1 MDKLRTIEIRKI
13 VPIAAMVS
21 AGKSKILNILLN
33 VEFLE
38 CKAGIGTKFVNI
50 LRYNPNIEKPIFYHL
65 LCKEKEDGEYVF
77 YKDPASEPIIG
88 EEDIIEENKNINN
101 ILSAKLDMN
110 YEEIF
115 YMTELNDV
123 GFIKD
128 KEYLLTHDLCDIP
141 GLSEYQNNENN
152 TNEENDL
159 PKENNNQ
166 KKEDDTFEDLLEKGK
181 QFGLVCKPKKP
192 IETEQNNNQA
202 ANNYKEEQDDL
213 YYKID
218 VKNEKTYATEV
229 FKRIKNYIDGAIIV
243 LSIENFYFIEN
254 FEIIIKLYK
263 IINKEFHNFLIIL
276 NKIDLSTDLKH
287 DIEKC
292 KGLFLKYFPKCKT
305 FNFNLNTFVP
315 ISAIQVQN
323 ELLMKTSFKHLIKYH
338 FYNYASLIKKDKLI
352 NGTPHCKSFIN
363 HLLEFI
369 KNVTEIKKKEA
380 IENQVD
386 EFSKSEENEKCENEI
401 RLAIRELEDTFKA
414 DDLNIGISEEEIS
427 TIENDINNSFESF
440 ESDTNNGDD
449 DINNLKPSYIIKM
462 IYILFKEKKF
472 LPPTSDN
479 TNKLLNYFTIQNLQK
494 IQIFKE
500 NEKSEITKL
509 NNDII
514 EQLKVFCKEIQNSK
528 TENEKFKNI
537 TNELVRIIDFLK
549 IYDVIFIPFLGPS
562 NAGKSTII
570 NGIIGYEILP
580 SDLNECT
587 KRGIIIKYSPSDKPS
602 IRKANFKEE
611 NFLGKTNYYFE
622 AENNIIGEGISQVK
636 DTLKGLNYDFNEKE
650 EDSFYYIKTKIKL
663 FDDLEFDD
671 SLKNMIYLIDLPGFG
686 TNNVFEKEI
695 YNKVLSICNSF
706 IFVVRNSVIKD
717 KTNQQMLKRIFEQAK
732 NQKNVF
738 ISKFLKSC
746 LFIFNNDKD
755 QSTSLED
762 LDIARKDI
770 RYLLNNNDS
779 NNGVLE
785 DDDIKACFFN
795 AKYYFNYCS
804 NYNYFFNVKELFDM
818 EYDNYLEDKCNLY
831 KQPDSK
837 KINPN
842 NSFFD
847 YLYNILLSK
856 VKNEFK
862 EKISGKQSINENIMP
877 IANDKIDEIKKKENI
892 TDISTKKNENR
903 ILQLLSFGQENI
915 SKIKTL
921 KESGVE
927 NIKNALSFQINFINK
942 SKQEKLNEELN
953 NVIDLLDMFFFR
965 DFSERIKDFNRIDE
979 FKINMK
985 YVKESLDLLI
995 KKNKEKA
1002 QLLEDNYIK
1011 EIIESLNS
1019 KKNDLEQL
1027 LKNDKKEGVLER
1039 INQEIFSS
1047 LESLH
1052 QKLIQYI
1059 QSNEN
1064 SSFTLLSEAKNYI
1077 DEFEKKKKFVVEK
1090 LKNYLSRELGNDK
1103 KNLQT
1108 EILNEIKNSC
1118 ESLRD
1123 IISQKGFKEWFV
1135 SLFSSTRFLGNVID
1149 IIIETFRQKK
1159 IGLNINM
1166 IRNKID
1172 EYLVGNSTKIN
1183 NWIYCV
1189 TLQFNEEQKKKWYE
1203 LCKSYEKTREKIIKL
1218 KG

>member
-1 MDKLRTIEIRKI
+1 MDKLVKIEQRKI

-21 AGKSKILNILLN
+21 SGKSYILNVLFNIK
-33 VEFLE
+33 FLE

-141 GLSEYQNNENN
+141 GLSEYQKNDNN
-152 TNEENDL
+152 TREENDL
-159 PKENNNQ
+159 SKDDDNQ
-166 KKEDDTFEDLLEKGK
+166 KKDDVKFEELLEKGQ
-181 QFGLVCKPKKP
+181 QFGLVYKPKKP
-192 IETEQNNNQA
+192 IKAEPNNSQP
-202 ANNYKEEQDDL
+202 ANDYKEEQDDL

-229 FKRIKNYIDGAIIV
+229 FKRIRNYIDGAIIV
-243 LSIENFYFIEN
+243 LSIQNFYFIEN

-276 NKIDLSTDLKH
+276 NKIDLSTDENA

-315 ISAIQVQN
+315 LSAIQVQN
-323 ELLMKTSFKHLIKYH
+323 ELLMKTSFIHLIKYH

-352 NGTPHCKSFIN
+352 NRTPHSNSFIN
-363 HLLEFI
+363 HLLDFI
-369 KNVTEIKKKEA
+369 KNVTEIKKKQA

-386 EFSKSEENEKCENEI
+386 EFSKSEENEKCEKEI

-427 TIENDINNSFESF
+427 TTENDINNSFEDF
-440 ESDTNNGDD
+440 ESETNNDDD

-472 LPPTSDN
+472 LPPISSN
-479 TNKLLNYFTIQNLQK
+479 TKKLLDYFTIKNLQK

-514 EQLKVFCKEIQNSK
+514 EHLKVFCKEIQNSNTK
-528 TENEKFKNI
+528 NEKFKNI
-537 TNELVRIIDFLK
+537 TNELIRIIEFLK

-587 KRGIIIKYSPSDKPS
+587 KRGIIIKYLSSDKP
-602 IRKANFKEE
+602 IICKADFKEE
-611 NFLGKTNYYFE
+611 HFLGQINYYFE
-622 AENNIIGEGISQVK
+622 AGDKIGEGYDQVK
-636 DTLKGLNYDFNEKE
+636 DTLKGLNYEFNENE

-663 FDDLEFDD
+663 FDDLGFDD
-671 SLKNMIYLIDLPGFG
+671 SLKGMIYLIDLPGFG
-686 TNNVFEKEI
+686 TKNVFEKEI

-717 KTNQQMLKRIFEQAK
+717 QTNQQMVKRIFEQAK
-732 NQKNVF
+732 NQKKVF

-755 QSTSLED
+755 QSTTQED
-762 LDIARKDI
+762 LDISRRDI
-770 RYLLNNNDS
+770 RYLLDKNSND
-779 NNGVLE
+779 NDVLE

-804 NYNYFFNVKELFDM
+804 NYNYFFNLNELFKI
-818 EYDNYLEDKCNLY
+818 EYKNYLEAKINFY
-831 KQPDSK
+831 KQPNTK
-837 KINPN
+837 EIKLN

-847 YLYNILLSK
+847 YLYTILFSK

-862 EKISGKQSINENIMP
+862 ERISGKQEINENIEL
-877 IANDKIDEIKKKENI
+877 IANNEINQI
-892 TDISTKKNENR
+892 KKNENIIDISKNNNKKK

-927 NIKNALSFQINFINK
+927 NLKNALSFQINFINK
-942 SKQEKLNEELN
+942 SKQEELHEKLN
-953 NVIDLLDMFFFR
+953 NVIELLDMFFRR
-965 DFSERIKDFNRIDE
+965 DFSERIKDLTRINE
-979 FKINMK
+979 FEINMK
-985 YVKESLDLLI
+985 YVQKDLNSLI
-995 KKNKEKA
+995 EKNKEKA
-1002 QLLEDNYIK
+1002 QSLEDNYIN
-1011 EIIESLNS
+1011 EVIESLNS

-1027 LKNDKKEGVLER
+1027 LKNDKKEVVLER

-1052 QKLIQYI
+1052 QKLIKYI
-1059 QSNEN
+1059 ESNEN
-1064 SSFTLLSEAKNYI
+1064 DSFHLLSKAKNYI
-1077 DEFEKKKKFVVEK
+1077 DEFEKKKKFNIEK
-1090 LKNYLSRELGNDK
+1090 LKKYLSRELGNQT

-1118 ESLRD
+1118 ESLGD

-1135 SLFSSTRFLGNVID
+1135 SLFSSVHFLGNVINM
-1149 IIIETFRQKK
+1149 IIETFRQKK
-1159 IGLNINM
+1159 IGLNIS
-1166 IRNKID
+1166 IVRDKID
-1172 EYLVGNSTKIN
+1172 EYLVGNSIKIN
-1183 NWIYCV
+1183 NWINCV
-1189 TLQFNEEQKKKWYE
+1189 TLEFNDEERKKWNN
-1203 LCKSYEKTREKIIKL
+1203 LCKSYEKTREKIISL
-1218 KG
+1218 KD

>member
-1 MDKLRTIEIRKI
+1 MDKLIKIEERKI

-21 AGKSKILNILLN
+21 TGKSKILNILFN
-33 VEFLE
+33 IEFLE

-77 YKDPASEPIIG
+77 YKDPVSEPIIG

-141 GLSEYQNNENN
+141 GLSEYQNNDNN
-152 TNEENDL
+152 TKEENDL
-159 PKENNNQ
+159 PKENNNP
-166 KKEDDTFEDLLEKGK
+166 KKDDDTFEDLLEKGK
-181 QFGLVCKPKKP
+181 QFGLVYKPKKP

-202 ANNYKEEQDDL
+202 TNDYKEEQDDL

-218 VKNEKTYATEV
+218 VKNEKTYTTEV

-243 LSIENFYFIEN
+243 LSIENYYFIEN

-276 NKIDLSTDLKH
+276 NKIDLSTNTIT

-315 ISAIQVQN
+315 LSAIQVQN

-338 FYNYASLIKKDKLI
+338 FYNYASLIKQDKLI
-352 NGTPHCKSFIN
+352 NGTPHCKTFIN
-363 HLLEFI
+363 HLLDFI
-369 KNVTEIKKKEA
+369 TNVTRIKKKQT
-380 IENQVD
+380 IENQVE

-401 RLAIRELEDTFKA
+401 RLTIRELEDTFKA

-427 TIENDINNSFESF
+427 TLEDDNNNSFENF
-440 ESDTNNGDD
+440 ESETNNDDD

-472 LPPTSDN
+472 LPPISDN
-479 TNKLLNYFTIQNLQK
+479 TNKLLNYFTIKNLQK

-514 EQLKVFCKEIQNSK
+514 DQLKVFCQEIKNSK
-528 TENEKFKNI
+528 TQNEKFENI
-537 TNELVRIIDFLK
+537 TNELIRIIEFLK

-587 KRGIIIKYSPSDKPS
+587 KRGIIIKYWPSDEPS

-611 NFLGKTNYYFE
+611 HFLGQINYYFE
-622 AENNIIGEGISQVK
+622 AGNLIGTGIKQVK
-636 DTLKGLNYDFNEKE
+636 DTLKGLNYEFNEKE

-686 TNNVFEKEI
+686 TENVFEKEI

-717 KTNQQMLKRIFEQAK
+717 KTNQQMVKRIFEQAK
-732 NQKNVF
+732 NQKKVF

-755 QSTSLED
+755 QSTTQED

-779 NNGVLE
+779 NNDVLE

-804 NYNYFFNVKELFDM
+804 NYNYFFNINELFEM
-818 EYDNYLEDKCNLY
+818 EHKNYLEAKCNLY
-831 KQPDSK
+831 KQPNNK

-862 EKISGKQSINENIMP
+862 EKISRNQSINENIKS
-877 IANDKIDEIKKKENI
+877 IANEKINKIKNEDT
-892 TDISTKKNENR
+892 TDIPTNQNKNK

-942 SKQEKLNEELN
+942 SKQGKLHEELN
-953 NVIDLLDMFFFR
+953 NVIDLLDMFFRR
-965 DFSERIKDFNRIDE
+965 DFSERKKDLTRIDE

-985 YVKESLDLLI
+985 YVKEGLDLLI

-1002 QLLEDNYIK
+1002 QMLEDNYID
-1011 EIIESLNS
+1011 EVIESLNS

-1059 QSNEN
+1059 ESNEN
-1064 SSFTLLSEAKNYI
+1064 SSWNLLKEAKNYV
-1077 DEFEKKKKFVVEK
+1077 DEFEKKKKFNVEK
-1090 LKNYLSRELGNDK
+1090 LKKYLSRELGSEK

-1118 ESLRD
+1118 ESLSD
-1123 IISQKGFKEWFV
+1123 IISQKGFKEWIV
-1135 SLFSSTRFLGNVID
+1135 SIFSSTKFLENVID
-1149 IIIETFRQKK
+1149 MIIQTFKQKK
-1159 IGLNINM
+1159 IGLNINV
-1166 IRNKID
+1166 IKDKIE
-1172 EYLVGNSTKIN
+1172 EYLIGNSIKIN

-1189 TLQFNEEQKKKWYE
+1189 TLQFNEEEKKKWND

-1218 KG
+1218 KD

>member
-1 MDKLRTIEIRKI
+1 MDKLIKIEERKI

-21 AGKSKILNILLN
+21 TGKSKILNILFN
-33 VEFLE
+33 IEFLE

-77 YKDPASEPIIG
+77 YKDPVSEPIIG

-141 GLSEYQNNENN
+141 GLSEYQNNDNN
-152 TNEENDL
+152 TKEENDL
-159 PKENNNQ
+159 PKENNNP
-166 KKEDDTFEDLLEKGK
+166 KKDDDTFEDLLEKGK
-181 QFGLVCKPKKP
+181 QFGLVYKPKKP

-202 ANNYKEEQDDL
+202 TNDYKEEQDDL

-218 VKNEKTYATEV
+218 VKNEKTYTTEV

-243 LSIENFYFIEN
+243 LSIENYYFIEN

-276 NKIDLSTDLKH
+276 NKIDLSTNTIT

-315 ISAIQVQN
+315 LSAIQVQN

-338 FYNYASLIKKDKLI
+338 FYNYASLIKQDKLI
-352 NGTPHCKSFIN
+352 NGTPHCKTFIN
-363 HLLEFI
+363 HLLDFI
-369 KNVTEIKKKEA
+369 TNVTPIKKKQT
-380 IENQVD
+380 IENQVE

-401 RLAIRELEDTFKA
+401 RLTIRELEDTFKA

-427 TIENDINNSFESF
+427 TLEDDNNNSFENF
-440 ESDTNNGDD
+440 ESETNNDDD

-472 LPPTSDN
+472 LPPISDN
-479 TNKLLNYFTIQNLQK
+479 TNKLLNYFTIKNLQK

-514 EQLKVFCKEIQNSK
+514 DQLKVFCQEIKNSK
-528 TENEKFKNI
+528 TQNEKFENI
-537 TNELVRIIDFLK
+537 TNELIRIIEFLK

-587 KRGIIIKYSPSDKPS
+587 KRGIIIKYWPSDEPS

-611 NFLGKTNYYFE
+611 HFLGQINYYFE
-622 AENNIIGEGISQVK
+622 AGNLIGTGIKQVK
-636 DTLKGLNYDFNEKE
+636 DTLKGLNYEFNEKE

-686 TNNVFEKEI
+686 TENVFEKEI

-717 KTNQQMLKRIFEQAK
+717 KTNQQMVKRIFEQAK
-732 NQKNVF
+732 NQKKVF

-755 QSTSLED
+755 QSTTQED

-779 NNGVLE
+779 NNDVLE

-804 NYNYFFNVKELFDM
+804 NYNYFFNINELFEM
-818 EYDNYLEDKCNLY
+818 EHKNYLEAKCNLY
-831 KQPDSK
+831 KQPNNK

-862 EKISGKQSINENIMP
+862 EKISRNQSINENIKS
-877 IANDKIDEIKKKENI
+877 IANEKINKIKNEDT
-892 TDISTKKNENR
+892 TDIPTNQNKNK

-942 SKQEKLNEELN
+942 SKQGKLHEELN
-953 NVIDLLDMFFFR
+953 NVIDLLDMFFRR
-965 DFSERIKDFNRIDE
+965 DFSERKKDLTRIDE

-985 YVKESLDLLI
+985 YVKEGLDLLI

-1002 QLLEDNYIK
+1002 QMLEDNYID
-1011 EIIESLNS
+1011 EVIESLNS

-1059 QSNEN
+1059 ESNEN
-1064 SSFTLLSEAKNYI
+1064 SSWNLLKEAKNYV
-1077 DEFEKKKKFVVEK
+1077 DEFEKKKKFNVEK
-1090 LKNYLSRELGNDK
+1090 LKKYLSRELGSEK

-1118 ESLRD
+1118 ESLSD
-1123 IISQKGFKEWFV
+1123 IISQKGFKEWIV
-1135 SLFSSTRFLGNVID
+1135 SIFSSTKFLENVID
-1149 IIIETFRQKK
+1149 MIIQTFKQK
-1159 IGLNINM
+1159 N
-1166 IRNKID
+1166 RF
-1172 EYLVGNSTKIN
+1172 EYK
-1183 NWIYCV
+1183 CD
-1189 TLQFNEEQKKKWYE
+1189 
-1203 LCKSYEKTREKIIKL
+1203 
-1218 KG
+1218 

>member
-1 MDKLRTIEIRKI
+1 MDKLIKIEERKI

-21 AGKSKILNILLN
+21 TGKSKILNILFN
-33 VEFLE
+33 IEFLE

-77 YKDPASEPIIG
+77 YKDPVSEPIIG

-141 GLSEYQNNENN
+141 GLSEYQNNDNN
-152 TNEENDL
+152 TKEENDL
-159 PKENNNQ
+159 PKENNNP
-166 KKEDDTFEDLLEKGK
+166 KKDDDTFEDLLEKGK
-181 QFGLVCKPKKP
+181 QFGLVYKPKKP

-202 ANNYKEEQDDL
+202 TNDYKEEQDDL

-218 VKNEKTYATEV
+218 VKNEKTYTTEV

-243 LSIENFYFIEN
+243 LSIENYYFIEN

-276 NKIDLSTDLKH
+276 NKIDLSTNTIT

-315 ISAIQVQN
+315 LSAIQVQN

-338 FYNYASLIKKDKLI
+338 FYNYASLIKQDKLI
-352 NGTPHCKSFIN
+352 NGTPHCKTFIN
-363 HLLEFI
+363 HLLDFI
-369 KNVTEIKKKEA
+369 TNVTRIKKKQT
-380 IENQVD
+380 IENQVE

-401 RLAIRELEDTFKA
+401 RLTIRELEDTFKA

-427 TIENDINNSFESF
+427 TLEDDNNNSFENF
-440 ESDTNNGDD
+440 ESETNNDDD

-472 LPPTSDN
+472 LPPISDN
-479 TNKLLNYFTIQNLQK
+479 TNKLLNYFTIKNLQK

-514 EQLKVFCKEIQNSK
+514 DQLKVFCQEIKNSK
-528 TENEKFKNI
+528 TQNEKFENI
-537 TNELVRIIDFLK
+537 TNELIRIIEFLK

-587 KRGIIIKYSPSDKPS
+587 KRGIIIKYWPSDEPS

-611 NFLGKTNYYFE
+611 HFLGQINYYFE
-622 AENNIIGEGISQVK
+622 AGNLIGTGIKQVK
-636 DTLKGLNYDFNEKE
+636 DTLKGLNYEFNEKE

-686 TNNVFEKEI
+686 TENVFEKEI

-717 KTNQQMLKRIFEQAK
+717 KTNQQMVKRIFEQAK
-732 NQKNVF
+732 NQKKVF

-755 QSTSLED
+755 QSTTQED

-779 NNGVLE
+779 NNDVLE

-804 NYNYFFNVKELFDM
+804 NYNYFFNINELFEM
-818 EYDNYLEDKCNLY
+818 EHKNYLEAKCNLY
-831 KQPDSK
+831 KQPNNK

-862 EKISGKQSINENIMP
+862 EKISRNQSINENIKS
-877 IANDKIDEIKKKENI
+877 IANEKINKIKNEDT
-892 TDISTKKNENR
+892 TDIPTNQNKNK

-942 SKQEKLNEELN
+942 SKQGKLHEELN
-953 NVIDLLDMFFFR
+953 NVIDLLDMFFRR
-965 DFSERIKDFNRIDE
+965 DFSERKKDLTRIDE

-985 YVKESLDLLI
+985 YVKEGLDLLI

-1002 QLLEDNYIK
+1002 QMLEDNYID
-1011 EIIESLNS
+1011 EVIESLNS

-1059 QSNEN
+1059 ESNEN
-1064 SSFTLLSEAKNYI
+1064 SSWNLLKEAKNYV
-1077 DEFEKKKKFVVEK
+1077 DEFEKKKKFNVEK
-1090 LKNYLSRELGNDK
+1090 LKKYLSRELGSEK

-1118 ESLRD
+1118 ESLSD
-1123 IISQKGFKEWFV
+1123 IISQKGFKEWIV
-1135 SLFSSTRFLGNVID
+1135 SIFSSTKFLENVID
-1149 IIIETFRQKK
+1149 MIIQTFKQKK
-1159 IGLNINM
+1159 IGLNINV
-1166 IRNKID
+1166 IKDKIE
-1172 EYLVGNSTKIN
+1172 EYLIGNSIKIN

-1189 TLQFNEEQKKKWYE
+1189 TLQFNEEEKKNGMTYVNHMK
-1203 LCKSYEKTREKIIKL
+1203 KQEKK
-1218 KG
+1218 